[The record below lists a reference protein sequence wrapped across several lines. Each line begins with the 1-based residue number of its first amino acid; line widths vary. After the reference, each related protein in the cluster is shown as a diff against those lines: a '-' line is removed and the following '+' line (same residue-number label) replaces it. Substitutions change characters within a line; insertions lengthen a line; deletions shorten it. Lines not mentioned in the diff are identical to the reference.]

1 MRAVSNTS
9 PISSLASIGRLSLL
23 RTQFSEVWLP
33 PTVLKELSA
42 HPSSEALAEI
52 QTAISAKWMQSSAL
66 QNSRLFDVLCQHLHA
81 GEAEAITLA
90 VQMNADIVLIDE
102 REGRQL
108 AVRAGLQVTG
118 TLGVLLRVKLH
129 GEIRDLGK
137 EIQALRTKANFFV
150 AQNLEAQILA
160 AGGE

>member
-9 PISSLASIGRLSLL
+9 PISSLACIGRPSLL
-23 RTQFSEVWLP
+23 RTQFSETWIP
-33 PTVLKELSA
+33 PAVLTELNA
-42 HPSSEALAEI
+42 HPSSEASAEI
-52 QTAISAKWMQSSAL
+52 QTAFREKWMQPGAL
-66 QNSRLFDVLCQHLHA
+66 PHSRLFDVLCQYLHA
-81 GEAEAITLA
+81 GEAEAISLA
-90 VQMNADIVLIDE
+90 AERNADIVLIDE

-108 AVRAGLQVTG
+108 AIRAGLQVTG
-118 TLGVLLRVKLH
+118 TLGVLLRAKLH
-129 GEIRDLGK
+129 GEIRDLRK